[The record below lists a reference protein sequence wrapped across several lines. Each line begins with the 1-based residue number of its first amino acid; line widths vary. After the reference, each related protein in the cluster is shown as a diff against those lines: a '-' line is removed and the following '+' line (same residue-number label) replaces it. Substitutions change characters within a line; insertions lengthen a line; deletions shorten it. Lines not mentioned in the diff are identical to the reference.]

1 MRSLAERVRAYEQQK
16 ARLADTE
23 AKLKL
28 AEKRAR
34 TRRLIETGGLIEK
47 AGLNEIA
54 MDALYGALLSLRGGI
69 ANNKQLEQWASAG
82 AEALAEEAREL
93 DRHREPI
100 VLTFANAP
108 SKEEALVLKAG
119 GFRFNKVLQH
129 WEGLTRFEDAQE
141 LAAAHGGKARRVAP
155 AGVPNAAVPDAAE

>member
-1 MRSLAERVRAYEQQK
+1 MRSLADRVRSYEQQK

-47 AGLNEIA
+47 VGLSELA
-54 MDALYGALLSLRGGI
+54 TDALYGALLSLRSGAG
-69 ANNKQLEQWASAG
+69 NSKQLDQWASAG
-82 AEALAEEAREL
+82 AEAQAEDAREL
-93 DRHREPI
+93 DRDREPI
-100 VLTFANAP
+100 VLTFPNAL
-108 SKEEALVLKAG
+108 SRDEALDLKTG

-129 WEGLTRFEDAQE
+129 WEGLARFEDARE
-141 LAAAHGGKARRVAP
+141 LAVSHGGKARKVS
-155 AGVPNAAVPDAAE
+155 PDAAAAAADGD

>member
-1 MRSLAERVRAYEQQK
+1 MRSLADRVRSYEQQK

-47 AGLNEIA
+47 VGLSELA
-54 MDALYGALLSLRGGI
+54 TDALYGALLSLRGG
-69 ANNKQLEQWASAG
+69 AGNSKQLDQWASAG
-82 AEALAEEAREL
+82 AEALAEDAREL
-93 DRHREPI
+93 DRGCEPI
-100 VLTFANAP
+100 VLTFPNALTRD
-108 SKEEALVLKAG
+108 EASDLKTG

-129 WEGLTRFEDAQE
+129 WEGLARFEDAQE
-141 LAAAHGGKARRVAP
+141 LAVSHGGKARKVSP
-155 AGVPNAAVPDAAE
+155 EAATAASDGD